1 MSNLLVS
8 LAVETVDARLEN
20 LTTGTCVEVLIHGD
34 DEVVESVL
42 AIYRSRG
49 IDITYQ
55 YEISKELKSLLV
67 TAS

>member
-1 MSNLLVS
+1 MNNLLVS

-20 LTTGTCVEVLIHGD
+20 LTAGTCVEVLIHGD
-34 DEVVESVL
+34 EEVVESVL

-49 IDITYQ
+49 IDIIYQ